1 MQVKLTDGS
10 ILVCG
15 NCGQDPEFK
24 TVGEKNSRKCTV
36 GLAVGKRQ
44 DESTIWC
51 NVVAWHD
58 LAEILA
64 QARKRTPVLVV
75 GRLKSREYQGKT
87 YTDLEAE
94 FVSVAQPPARATAA
108 AQDLPSPSYPK
119 PDNDFMSLD
128 DTDPDL
134 PF

>member
-75 GRLKSREYQGKT
+75 GHLRSREYQGKT

-94 FVSVAQPPARATAA
+94 FVSVAAPPAPTVMGGKER
-108 AQDLPSPSYPK
+108 PEFPK
-119 PDNDFMSLD
+119 QDNDFMSLED
-128 DTDPDL
+128 PDPDL